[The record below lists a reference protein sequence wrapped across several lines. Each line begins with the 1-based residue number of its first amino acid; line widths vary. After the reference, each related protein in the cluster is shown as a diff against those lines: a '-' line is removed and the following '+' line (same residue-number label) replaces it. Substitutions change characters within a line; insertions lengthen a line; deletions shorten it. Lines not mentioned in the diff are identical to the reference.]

1 MTDAVESIWMTPEA
15 LAALEAELVT
25 VSGSDATDAEK
36 ARAIELR
43 QLIRRAEVGTK
54 PDDGLVEPGMKVSV
68 RFTADDSTE
77 TFVLG
82 SREVLSTAAGDL
94 EVYSPTSPLGLA
106 ITGRYV
112 GDTATYSAPTGADLE
127 VEILE
132 AVPFG

>member
-15 LAALEAELVT
+15 LAALEAELAA
-25 VSGSDATDAEK
+25 VSVPDASDADQ

-82 SREVLSTAAGDL
+82 SREVLTAGGADFD
-94 EVYSPTSPLGLA
+94 VYSPTSPLGAA

-112 GDTATYSAPTGADLE
+112 GDTVTYIAPTGASFE
-127 VEILE
+127 VEIVE